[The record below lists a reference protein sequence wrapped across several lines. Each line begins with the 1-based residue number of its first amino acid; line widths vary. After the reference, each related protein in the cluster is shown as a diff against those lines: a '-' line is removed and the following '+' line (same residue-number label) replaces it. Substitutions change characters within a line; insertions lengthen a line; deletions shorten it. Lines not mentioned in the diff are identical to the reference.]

1 MSTLAVIPARGG
13 STRIPRKNIVDF
25 AGRPL
30 IAHILETARVS
41 GLFEEIHVS
50 TDDAEIAETVS
61 TLGHPP
67 AFMRD
72 PALADDF
79 VGVVPVLR
87 WVHEHYAAKGCH
99 FDTVTLLMATAPLLE
114 PSDLRNGHAMY
125 ERLGGTKPILAVAPY
140 PAPIEW
146 AFRLG
151 DDGLLAPLQ
160 PGMADIRSQD
170 LTPVWYDSG
179 TFGIFP
185 STSLSLPLV
194 EKGSFAAFPIAPYK
208 AIDIDDP
215 DDLRFAEI
223 VWRGMRS
230 LAADGG

>member
-1 MSTLAVIPARGG
+1 MKVIEQPQCR
-13 STRIPRKNIVDF
+13 
-25 AGRPL
+25 L
-30 IAHILETARVS
+30 
-41 GLFEEIHVS
+41 
-50 TDDAEIAETVS
+50 
-61 TLGHPP
+61 LGHPP

-72 PALADDF
+72 PALAGKF
-79 VGVVPVLR
+79 VGVIPVPC

-114 PSDLRNGHAMY
+114 PSDLRCGHAMY

-170 LTPVWYDSG
+170 LTPVWYDGG

-194 EKGSFAAFPIAPYK
+194 EKALSPPF
-208 AIDIDDP
+208 
-215 DDLRFAEI
+215 
-223 VWRGMRS
+223 RS
-230 LAADGG
+230 PPAR

>member
-13 STRIPRKNIVDF
+13 SRRIPKKNIVDF

-30 IAHILETARVS
+30 IAHILDTARNS

-50 TDDAEIAETVS
+50 TDDSEIAETVS
-61 TLGHPP
+61 NLGYPP

-87 WVHEHYAAKGCH
+87 WVHERYAAEGRL

-114 PSDLRNGHAMY
+114 PSDLRDGHAMY
-125 ERLGGTKPILAVAPY
+125 KRLGGAKPVLAVAPY

-151 DDGLLAPLQ
+151 DDGLLAPLE
-160 PGMADIRSQD
+160 PGMAAIRSQD
-170 LTPVWYDSG
+170 LTPSWYDSG
-179 TFGIFP
+179 TFAIFP
-185 STSLSLPLV
+185 PSSLSLPLL
-194 EKGSFAAFPIAPYK
+194 EKDSFAAFPIAPYK

-223 VWRGMRS
+223 VWRGMRA
-230 LAADGG
+230 LATEDG

>member
-13 STRIPRKNIVDF
+13 SRRIPQKNIADF

-30 IAHILETARVS
+30 IAHVLETARNS
-41 GLFEEIHVS
+41 RLFEEIHVS

-146 AFRLG
+146 AFRLD
-151 DDGLLAPLQ
+151 DDGLLAPLE

-170 LTPVWYDSG
+170 LTPSWYDSG
-179 TFGIFP
+179 TFAVFP
-185 STSLSLPLV
+185 PSSLSLPLV

-230 LAADGG
+230 LAAEDG

>member
-1 MSTLAVIPARGG
+1 MSILAVIPARGG
-13 STRIPRKNIVDF
+13 SKRIPRKNIVDF

-30 IAHILETARVS
+30 MAHILETARNS

-50 TDDAEIAETVS
+50 TDDAEIAETAS
-61 TLGHPP
+61 RLGFPP

-72 PALADDF
+72 PALAGDF
-79 VGVVPVLR
+79 VGVIEVLH
-87 WVHEHYAAKGCH
+87 WVYERYAADARR

-114 PSDLRNGHAMY
+114 PSDLLDGHSMY
-125 ERLGGTKPILAVAPY
+125 ERLGGAKPVLAVAPY
-140 PAPIEW
+140 PAPVEW

-151 DDGLLAPLQ
+151 DDGVLAPVQ

-170 LTPVWYDSG
+170 LTPSWYDSG
-179 TFGIFP
+179 TFAIFP
-185 STSLSLPLV
+185 PSSLSQPLA
-194 EKGSFAAFPIAPYK
+194 GTSSFAAFPISPYK

-223 VWRGMRS
+223 VWRGMRA
-230 LAADGG
+230 LAAEDD

>member
-1 MSTLAVIPARGG
+1 MAYM
-13 STRIPRKNIVDF
+13 
-25 AGRPL
+25 
-30 IAHILETARVS
+30 LETARKS

-50 TDDAEIAETVS
+50 TDDAEIAETAS

-79 VGVVPVLR
+79 VGVIEVLQ
-87 WVHEHYAAKGCH
+87 WVCEKYAADARL

-114 PSDLRNGHAMY
+114 PSDLLDGHAMY
-125 ERLGGTKPILAVAPY
+125 ERLGGTKPVLAVAPY

-151 DDGLLAPLQ
+151 EDGMLTPLE

-170 LTPVWYDSG
+170 LTPSWYDSG
-179 TFGIFP
+179 TFAIFP
-185 STSLSLPLV
+185 PSSLSRTLFDTS
-194 EKGSFAAFPIAPYK
+194 SFAAFPIAPYK
-208 AIDIDDP
+208 AVDIDDP

-223 VWRGMRS
+223 VWHGMRA
-230 LAADGG
+230 LAEEHD

>member
-13 STRIPRKNIVDF
+13 SRRIPRKNIADF

-30 IAHILETARVS
+30 IAHILETARNS

-61 TLGHPP
+61 ALGHPP
-67 AFMRD
+67 AFMRA

-87 WVHEHYAAKGCH
+87 WVYEKYAAEARR

-114 PSDLRNGHAMY
+114 PSDLRDGHAAY
-125 ERLGGTKPILAVAPY
+125 ERLGGVKPVLAVAPY

-151 DDGLLAPLQ
+151 DDGLLAPVE
-160 PGMADIRSQD
+160 PGMAAIRSQD
-170 LTPVWYDSG
+170 LTPAWYDSG
-179 TFGIFP
+179 TFAIFP
-185 STSLSLPLV
+185 PSSLSLSLAD
-194 EKGSFAAFPIAPYK
+194 KGSFAAFPIASYK
-208 AIDIDDP
+208 AIDIDDL
-215 DDLRFAEI
+215 DDLRFAEV
-223 VWRGMRS
+223 VWRGMRA
-230 LAADGG
+230 LAAERG